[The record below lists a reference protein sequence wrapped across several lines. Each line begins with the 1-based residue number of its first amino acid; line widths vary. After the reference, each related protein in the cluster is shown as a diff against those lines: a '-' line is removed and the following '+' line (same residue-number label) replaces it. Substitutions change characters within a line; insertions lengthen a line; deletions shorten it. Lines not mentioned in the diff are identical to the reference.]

1 MTGALCASSK
11 ATISP
16 KPTSSPAPST
26 STPQR
31 QPVPLPEPPMLED
44 IAIRAR
50 QNIGLV
56 TAILLFCVL
65 YLLYHL
71 AHPRGFSS
79 AVLVQNG
86 DEIFALAMLAMAQ
99 TVPVLA
105 SGLDLSVGAVMT
117 MVACLASY
125 LLPGTAGAAP
135 LHVEIFGLDLGLGT
149 FPGGITGIL
158 LGIAVC
164 LAIGAGAGFING
176 CVVVYGRIQ
185 PIIATLATGA
195 VYIGIALFLRPT
207 PGGKIDEDLNWALT
221 NSLGDFASTV
231 HILDDGAAAW
241 FAPFAWIPVP
251 FALLALIALLV
262 WVPFRRS
269 VVGRAVYAIGSAE
282 GAAYMS
288 GLPIERAKIAAFT
301 LAGFFAGCGGLFLA
315 IQTSSGNADIPQA
328 GAYTLHSIAS
338 VVIGGHSPLRGVT
351 GRAIG
356 SIFGAMIL
364 RFISFFFRIFDIAP
378 LLQPLFEGLIL
389 LAAVSIGAL
398 GVLRVKNTLEL
409 FR

>member
-1 MTGALCASSK
+1 VLDD
-11 ATISP
+11 
-16 KPTSSPAPST
+16 
-26 STPQR
+26 
-31 QPVPLPEPPMLED
+31 L
-44 IAIRAR
+44 AIRAR
-50 QNIGLV
+50 QNVGLL
-56 TAILLFCVL
+56 TAILLFCIL
-65 YLLYHL
+65 YLLYNL
-71 AHPRGFSS
+71 AHPKGFSS

-99 TVPVLA
+99 TVPVLM

-117 MVACLASY
+117 MVGCFASY
-125 LLPGTAGAAP
+125 LLTGAPGGTP
-135 LHVEIFGLDLGLGT
+135 LHLEIFGLHLGLGT
-149 FPGGITGIL
+149 FPGSIGGIL
-158 LGIAVC
+158 LGMALCV
-164 LAIGAGAGFING
+164 AIGTFAGFMNG

-195 VYIGIALFLRPT
+195 VYIGVALFLRPT
-207 PGGKIDEDLNWALT
+207 PGGKIDEDFNWALT

-231 HILDDGAAAW
+231 HIFDDGASGW
-241 FAPFAWIPVP
+241 FAPFAGIPVP
-251 FALLALIALLV
+251 FVLLILIALLV

-269 VVGRAVYAIGSAE
+269 VTGRAVYAVGSAE

-288 GLPIERAKIAAFT
+288 GLPIERVKIAAFT
-301 LAGFFAGCGGLFLA
+301 LGGFFAGCGGLFLA

-328 GAYTLHSIAS
+328 GAYTLNSIAS
-338 VVIGGHSPLRGVT
+338 VVIGGTSLLGGT
-351 GRAIG
+351 GGAIG

-364 RFISFFFRIFDIAP
+364 RVISFFFRIFDIAP

-398 GVLRVKNTLEL
+398 GVLRVRNTLEL